1 MATTKIW
8 PVRGW
13 LGQVV
18 IYVQNPEKTEL
29 PDYVG
34 SPDIMRQSAQG
45 LEDVIVYAM
54 ATNKAVEDEGKD
66 SMRYFVSGVN
76 CTPGSARDEMLATKA
91 RYEKQGG
98 IVAYHGYQSFS
109 PGEVTPGIAHEI
121 GIKLA
126 NQLWGERFQVLVAT
140 HLDRGHIHNHFVC
153 NSVSHVDGRKFR
165 SNKTSYRQMR
175 EASDELCYE
184 YGLSVIQDP
193 KPGRS
198 KHYAEWQAEREG
210 KPTWR
215 SIIKKDVD
223 EAIDNATSARQF
235 FDNLKVLG
243 YEIKQGADISVRP
256 PGKERYLRLARN
268 FGGDYTID
276 GIRQRILSHTDAR
289 LSLRQRIT
297 RDSPA
302 PKKMPAYPK
311 GSILALHRHY
321 LYLFGFYKRGSPSG
335 SSPNARMHYLLREDL
350 KNLDEIIADEKL
362 LSRESI
368 STDGELLSFQER
380 LIGQIEN
387 LTCERTELKQSIRA
401 AANGASYT
409 TKYNPQYQQLNK
421 QIKELSKEVRQCERI
436 ADRSGSLKERIER
449 IEKDDT
455 RKPGKEETRTHGRIR
470 TGGRAVSQDDAP
482 RH

>member
-1 MATTKIW
+1 MAVTKLW
-8 PVRGW
+8 PIRGW
-13 LGQVV
+13 LGAVV
-18 IYVQNPEKTEL
+18 IYIENPDKTER
-29 PDYVG
+29 PRFIENPGMSEADA
-34 SPDIMRQSAQG
+34 QS
-45 LEDVIVYAM
+45 LTDVIDYAM
-54 ATNKAVEDEGKD
+54 ASNKTVANEGKD
-66 SMRYFVSGVN
+66 TMRCFITGVN
-76 CTPGSARDEMLATKA
+76 CTASGARERMMYTKEL
-91 RYEKQGG
+91 YGKDHGV
-98 IVAYHGYQSFS
+98 VAYHGYQSFA
-109 PGEVTPGIAHEI
+109 PGEVTPEKAHEI
-121 GIKLA
+121 GVKLA
-126 NQLWGERFQVLVAT
+126 ERLWGKDYEVLVAT
-140 HLDRGHIHNHFVC
+140 HLDKGHIHNHLLL
-153 NSVSHVDGRKFR
+153 NSVAFTDGSKFR
-165 SNKTSYRQMR
+165 FSKEDYRRMR
-175 EASDELCYE
+175 ETSDELCYE

-268 FGGDYTID
+268 FGDDYTID

-289 LSLRQRIT
+289 LSIRQRT
-297 RDSPA
+297 VRDSPT
-302 PKKMPAYPK
+302 PKKMLAYPK

-368 STDGELLSFQER
+368 SIDGELLSFQER
-380 LIGQIEN
+380 LIEQIEN
-387 LTCERTELKQSIRA
+387 LTCERQELKQSIRA

-409 TKYNPQYQQLNK
+409 TKDNPRYQQLNK

-436 ADRSGSLKERIER
+436 AERSGSLKERIEQ

-455 RKPGKEETRTHGRIR
+455 NKSRREETRTHGRIR
-470 TGGRAVSQDDAP
+470 TGGRAVGQDDAP

>member
-1 MATTKIW
+1 MATTSIW
-8 PVRGW
+8 HIKGY
-13 LGQVV
+13 LGSVL
-18 IYVQNPEKTEL
+18 IYIDDPQKTEN
-29 PDYVG
+29 PRFCDMPEMPTG
-34 SPDIMRQSAQG
+34 DTQG
-45 LEDVIVYAM
+45 LVDVMAYA
-54 ATNKAVEDEGKD
+54 TDPSKTEQ
-66 SMRYFVSGVN
+66 RLFVSGIN
-76 CTPGSARDEMLATKA
+76 CDPATARAEMMSVK
-91 RYEKQGG
+91 RGFEKTDG
-98 IVAYHGYQSFS
+98 IVAWHGYQSFA
-109 PGEVTPGIAHEI
+109 PGEATPETAHEI
-121 GIKLA
+121 GVKLA
-126 NQLWGERFQVLVAT
+126 ERMWGERFQVVVAT
-140 HLDRGHIHNHFVC
+140 HLDKGHIHNHLVL
-153 NSVSHVDGRKFR
+153 NSISCVDGKRWYRKAED
-165 SNKTSYRQMR
+165 YRQLR
-175 EASDELCYE
+175 ETSDALCYE
-184 YGLSVIQDP
+184 YELSVIENP

-215 SIIKKDVD
+215 LIIKRDVD

-268 FGGDYTID
+268 FGDDYTID

-289 LSLRQRIT
+289 LSIRLRTVRV
-297 RDSPA
+297 SPA

-321 LYLFGFYKRGSPSG
+321 LYLFGFYKRGSPGG

-368 STDGELLSFQER
+368 STDRELLSFQDRHIE
-380 LIGQIEN
+380 QIEN

-409 TKYNPQYQQLNK
+409 TKDNPRYQQLNK
-421 QIKELSKEVRQCERI
+421 QIKELGKEVKQCERI

-455 RKPGKEETRTHGRIR
+455 RKPGKEETRTNGRIR
-470 TGGRAVSQDDAP
+470 TGGRAVGQDDAT